1 MVFSFVLFSR
11 TKPGGISTPEPPVH
25 IVNTYV
31 MSPSSSRVQT
41 VQSMKAASCKN
52 LQRQR
57 VASKK
62 PQKHKPSQ
70 SQEVCNDNM
79 QGRQKEKDQ

>member
-1 MVFSFVLFSR
+1 
-11 TKPGGISTPEPPVH
+11 
-25 IVNTYV
+25 
-31 MSPSSSRVQT
+31 
-41 VQSMKAASCKN
+41 MKAASRKN

-57 VASKK
+57 EASKK